1 MCERN
6 TIADLEYDLKNLQNL
21 KDLRLIEKSWC
32 VWCDECIDYVNEFI
46 PAHEEIL
53 CGNCR
58 NALLIK
64 RPEKTRKELRI
75 SLAKAIW
82 GL

>member
-1 MCERN
+1 MCEKN
-6 TIADLEYDLKNLQNL
+6 TLEDIEYDQNNL
-21 KDLRLIEKSWC
+21 KALKYIRFIEKSWC
-32 VWCDECIDYVNEFI
+32 VWCDQCEDYVSEFV

-53 CGNCR
+53 CGHCR

-64 RPEKTRKELRI
+64 RPAKTRKELRI
-75 SLAKAIW
+75 SLAKVIW